1 MTNCLSD
8 TEYSDPLK
16 IDNTIISNDESI
28 VGIIKNRQNKFN
40 KDSTESVLKSDPDI
54 EDYQL
59 NNNNSREV
67 IENFSLDIP
76 MSNSIYGLISVG
88 ILVSMC
94 CFLKK

>member
-8 TEYSDPLK
+8 TEYSNPLK
-16 IDNTIISNDESI
+16 IDNKIITNDESI

-40 KDSTESVLKSDPDI
+40 KDSTENVLKSDPDI

>member
-16 IDNTIISNDESI
+16 IDNKIITNDESI

-40 KDSTESVLKSDPDI
+40 KDSTENVLKSDSDI
-54 EDYQL
+54 DDYQL
-59 NNNNSREV
+59 NNNGNGKV

-88 ILVSMC
+88 ILVSVC

>member
-8 TEYSDPLK
+8 TEYSNPLK
-16 IDNTIISNDESI
+16 IDNKIITNDESI

>member
-76 MSNSIYGLISVG
+76 MSNQIYYKLLTNS
-88 ILVSMC
+88 LS
-94 CFLKK
+94 LS